1 MKLEE
6 KLQQLRRQ
14 SGLSQELLAEKLGIA
29 RQTVSKWE
37 TGQAVPEL
45 RALIALSDLYGVS
58 IDRLV
63 REEGACAT
71 ALRSEP
77 ASSADALVA
86 FLLRA
91 KRGTYAG
98 KGRETKPSRAASH
111 DFAFAEG
118 EYAYYDTYLG
128 GERFAGEE
136 AVWHRGIPV
145 WSMNYA
151 GRVTG
156 ENFSGDFLKEAL
168 RLVPRERPFRGPAI
182 FTKGGYHYHCQS
194 QGEFAWFQGHEEIF
208 YQGERI
214 YECRFH
220 GGLIR

>member
-1 MKLEE
+1 MRFEE
-6 KLQQLRRQ
+6 KLQHLRRQ
-14 SGLSQELLAEKLGIA
+14 SGHSQERLAEKLGIA

-45 RALIALSDLYGVS
+45 HALIALSDLYGVA

-63 REEGACAT
+63 REEEDCV
-71 ALRSEP
+71 P
-77 ASSADALVA
+77 AFSGESIPAGDVLPA

-98 KGRETKPSRAASH
+98 KGREATPSRTASH
-111 DFAFAEG
+111 DFAYAEG

-136 AVWHRGIPV
+136 AVWRLGTPI
-145 WSMNYA
+145 WGMNYA

-168 RLVPRERPFRGPAI
+168 RQVPRERPFRGPAI
-182 FTKGGYHYHCQS
+182 LSKGDYHYHCRS
-194 QGEFAWFQGHEEIF
+194 EGSFDWFQGCEEIF
-208 YQGERI
+208 YLDRRI
-214 YECRFH
+214 YECFFH
-220 GGLIR
+220 GGAIR